1 MATLKLEIVTP
12 EEKIYSEDV
21 EMVTLPGSEGE
32 LGVYPKHVPLLTTLV
47 PGELRVLKN
56 GRETAMAIGEGFV
69 EIKADAVSVLTDMA
83 LESEKI
89 DIATAEAAVER
100 AKAAMKEDQT
110 ARTGGCHSS
119 VAAKSACPV
128 ARQTPPPPRVN
139 EGRSFR
145 AKSRN
150 PVALSFGLQRG
161 ILRLRFAPLRMTS
174 PDILGIIAGNG
185 VYPRLLADGARR
197 AGVEKIVAAAFT
209 DETDPVLERHVNVLE
224 WMRVGQLGRLL
235 KFFRSQDIHHAIM
248 AGQIAPKNLFDLRPD
263 LKALML
269 LGKLKERNAESIF
282 AAIADELAKVEV
294 DLLPATTFL
303 EDSLARPGLI
313 AGPKLS
319 PRQEHDVE
327 LGWNAAKEI
336 ARLDI
341 GQTIIIKNGTIV
353 AVEALEGTN
362 EAIKRGGTL
371 AREGA
376 VMVKVSKPNQDM
388 RFDVPVIGVETVRI
402 AAESG
407 VRVIAVEAGKTLLL
421 ERDAVIALANGSN
434 MSVVAR

>member
-1 MATLKLEIVTP
+1 MSGACLFQIRC
-12 EEKIYSEDV
+12 
-21 EMVTLPGSEGE
+21 LPQ
-32 LGVYPKHVPLLTTLV
+32 
-47 PGELRVLKN
+47 
-56 GRETAMAIGEGFV
+56 
-69 EIKADAVSVLTDMA
+69 A
-83 LESEKI
+83 LPN
-89 DIATAEAAVER
+89 A
-100 AKAAMKEDQT
+100 
-110 ARTGGCHSS
+110 
-119 VAAKSACPV
+119 
-128 ARQTPPPPRVN
+128 
-139 EGRSFR
+139 F
-145 AKSRN
+145 
-150 PVALSFGLQRG
+150 
-161 ILRLRFAPLRMTS
+161 
-174 PDILGIIAGNG
+174 GIIAGNG
-185 VYPRLLADGARR
+185 IYPRLVADAARK

-209 DETDPVLERHVNVLE
+209 DETDPVLKQHVDVLE

-235 KFFRSQDIHHAIM
+235 RFFRSQGIHHAIM

-282 AAIADELAKVEV
+282 AAIADELAKIDI

-319 PRQEHDVE
+319 DRQMQDIE
-327 LGWNAAKEI
+327 LGWKVAKEI
-336 ARLDI
+336 TRLDI

-362 EAIKRGGTL
+362 EAIKRGGML

-388 RFDVPVIGVETVRI
+388 RFDVPVIGLETIRI

-407 VRVIAVEAGKTLLL
+407 MSAIAVEAGKTLLL
-421 ERDAVIALANGSN
+421 EREALAVLANDLK

>member
-1 MATLKLEIVTP
+1 
-12 EEKIYSEDV
+12 
-21 EMVTLPGSEGE
+21 
-32 LGVYPKHVPLLTTLV
+32 
-47 PGELRVLKN
+47 
-56 GRETAMAIGEGFV
+56 
-69 EIKADAVSVLTDMA
+69 
-83 LESEKI
+83 
-89 DIATAEAAVER
+89 
-100 AKAAMKEDQT
+100 
-110 ARTGGCHSS
+110 
-119 VAAKSACPV
+119 
-128 ARQTPPPPRVN
+128 
-139 EGRSFR
+139 
-145 AKSRN
+145 
-150 PVALSFGLQRG
+150 VALSFGLQGG

-185 VYPRLLADGARR
+185 VYPTLLADAAQK
-197 AGVEKIVAAAFT
+197 AGVKKTIAAAFT
-209 DETDPVLERHVNVLE
+209 GETDPELAQHVDLIE

-282 AAIADELAKVEV
+282 AAIADELAKIEV

-303 EDSLARPGLI
+303 EDSLAWPGVI

-353 AVEALEGTN
+353 AVEALEGTS

-407 VRVIAVEAGKTLLL
+407 VRVIAVETGKTLLL

>member
-1 MATLKLEIVTP
+1 
-12 EEKIYSEDV
+12 
-21 EMVTLPGSEGE
+21 
-32 LGVYPKHVPLLTTLV
+32 
-47 PGELRVLKN
+47 
-56 GRETAMAIGEGFV
+56 
-69 EIKADAVSVLTDMA
+69 VS
-83 LESEKI
+83 
-89 DIATAEAAVER
+89 
-100 AKAAMKEDQT
+100 
-110 ARTGGCHSS
+110 
-119 VAAKSACPV
+119 SACLFQIRCL
-128 ARQTPPPPRVN
+128 AQPP
-139 EGRSFR
+139 
-145 AKSRN
+145 
-150 PVALSFGLQRG
+150 LH
-161 ILRLRFAPLRMTS
+161 T
-174 PDILGIIAGNG
+174 LGIIAGNG
-185 VYPRLLADGARR
+185 VYPRLLADGAHR

-224 WMRVGQLGRLL
+224 WMRVGQLGRFL
-235 KFFRSQDIHHAIM
+235 KFFRSQGIQHAIM

-269 LGKLKERNAESIF
+269 MGRLKQRNAESIF
-282 AAIADELAKVEV
+282 SALADELAKIDI

-303 EDSLARPGLI
+303 EDSLAQSGVI

-327 LGWNAAKEI
+327 FGWNAAKEI

-341 GQTIIIKNGTIV
+341 GQTIVIKNGTIL

-421 ERDAVIALANGSN
+421 ERDSVIALANCSN
-434 MSVVAR
+434 ISVVAR

>member
-1 MATLKLEIVTP
+1 
-12 EEKIYSEDV
+12 
-21 EMVTLPGSEGE
+21 
-32 LGVYPKHVPLLTTLV
+32 
-47 PGELRVLKN
+47 
-56 GRETAMAIGEGFV
+56 
-69 EIKADAVSVLTDMA
+69 VS
-83 LESEKI
+83 
-89 DIATAEAAVER
+89 
-100 AKAAMKEDQT
+100 
-110 ARTGGCHSS
+110 
-119 VAAKSACPV
+119 SACLFQIRCLAP
-128 ARQTPPPPRVN
+128 
-139 EGRSFR
+139 
-145 AKSRN
+145 
-150 PVALSFGLQRG
+150 
-161 ILRLRFAPLRMTS
+161 APLHA
-174 PDILGIIAGNG
+174 LGIIAGNG
-185 VYPRLLADGARR
+185 VYPRLLADGARG
-197 AGVEKIVAAAFT
+197 AGVEKIIAAAFT
-209 DETDPVLERHVNVLE
+209 GETDPTLEHHVGLVE

-235 KFFRSQDIHHAIM
+235 KFFRSQGIHHAIM

-282 AAIADELAKVEV
+282 AAIADELAKIDI